1 MQIQT
6 KCGGFG
12 ISNIDEIPVDRR
24 CGTKIERPA
33 VVVVEAPVAP
43 VAPVS
48 GGSSGEDK
56 GKQNVYT
63 FISI

>member
-1 MQIQT
+1 M
-6 KCGGFG
+6 
-12 ISNIDEIPVDRR
+12 VRL
-24 CGTKIERPA
+24 CGTKLERPA
-33 VVVVEAPVAP
+33 VVVEAPVAP